1 MKKSFLL
8 IIIIA
13 FFVGCNTDTEN
24 IKLNK
29 GVNFKDI
36 NKIKKKSFSFDKK
49 NSYSNT
55 EETKDSS
62 FNKNDLQQWCTAAC
76 CSEKKQ

>member
-13 FFVGCNTDTEN
+13 AFVGCNTDSEN
-24 IKLNK
+24 IKLNQ
-29 GVNFKDI
+29 GVNFKEI
-36 NKIKKKSFSFDKK
+36 NKIKKKSFNFDKK

-62 FNKNDLQQWCTAAC
+62 LKKNDLNEECTAAC
-76 CSEKKQ
+76 CSEGK

>member
-13 FFVGCNTDTEN
+13 SFIGCGSDTEN
-24 IKLNK
+24 IKLNQ
-29 GVNFKDI
+29 GVKFKEI
-36 NKIKKKSFSFDKK
+36 NKIKKKSFNFDKK

-55 EETKDSS
+55 EETKESS
-62 FNKNDLQQWCTAAC
+62 LNKNDLHQGCTAPC
-76 CSEKKQ
+76 CSEEK

>member
-13 FFVGCNTDTEN
+13 SFIGCSSDTEG
-24 IKLNK
+24 IKLNQ
-29 GVNFKDI
+29 GVKFKEI
-36 NKIKKKSFSFDKK
+36 NKIKKQSFNFNKK

-55 EETKDSS
+55 EKTKDSKL
-62 FNKNDLQQWCTAAC
+62 NKNDVHQKSCTAAC
-76 CSEKKQ
+76 CSEGK

>member
-13 FFVGCNTDTEN
+13 SFIGCSSDTED
-24 IKLNK
+24 IKLNQ
-29 GVNFKDI
+29 GVKFKEI
-36 NKIKKKSFSFDKK
+36 NKIKKKSFNFDKK

-55 EETKDSS
+55 EKTKDSS
-62 FNKNDLQQWCTAAC
+62 WYKNDLNQGCNAAC
-76 CSEKKQ
+76 CSERK

>member
-13 FFVGCNTDTEN
+13 TFIGCNPDTEN
-24 IKLNK
+24 IKLNQ
-29 GVNFKDI
+29 GVNFKEI

-49 NSYSNT
+49 NSYFNT
-55 EETKDSS
+55 EKTKDSS
-62 FNKNDLQQWCTAAC
+62 LNKDDLHQGCTAPC
-76 CSEKKQ
+76 CSEGK

>member
-13 FFVGCNTDTEN
+13 AFIGCNSDTEN
-24 IKLNK
+24 IKLNQ
-29 GVNFKDI
+29 GVNFKEI

-55 EETKDSS
+55 EKTKDSS
-62 FNKNDLQQWCTAAC
+62 LNKNDLHQGCNAAC
-76 CSEKKQ
+76 CSEGK